1 MRGVK
6 KCEVGGE
13 KVQRVMQ
20 ATTFQLKLKIVC
32 IFSCP
37 EGRWVLWGR
46 VSRRVE
52 GREAPLQFH
61 NFLYLV
67 CRLLFASFPGC
78 CELWNKLKSL

>member
-52 GREAPLQFH
+52 GRERLHFSFITFCILYADSFLPVFQVAA
-61 NFLYLV
+61 NFGT
-67 CRLLFASFPGC
+67 S
-78 CELWNKLKSL
+78 